1 MTITF
6 APAEAQ
12 QQRAETSAVCSHQ
25 SYERSVHALC
35 HHSGQYLTL
44 EETNPDRV
52 WLFRE
57 QHDFPGFKELDDR
70 FQKAAHAREH
80 QHLMWSEP
88 ALRGGALL
96 AGGALVLYG
105 VSMAW
110 TRSGQWANLFE
121 GVLIF
126 TLLIVGFLGALGMM
140 GAGIWQIQSRNELFH
155 RQALGQRPA
164 VDDFPLF
171 GSYSVEISEVYE
183 QDLVNERRKKPVLRS
198 LTGKVVVKVRPEPE
212 APQTYQTYQSLYGMH
227 RHAGIGT
234 HLFAGA
240 LALEGLKW
248 IRFRSPVDYDHRIVL
263 RQPVDEQFVVNGE
276 PRREPISFH
285 TEYAVQPEAMRVN
298 RGTPHERPVLA
309 VTARLDGF
317 DSYTLVV
324 TFTWAGRPAKLVLEE
339 CRLTIPPELGGIEY
353 VEYGRRVKENGVVEA
368 LWRNMVVEPEQPLSL
383 KVRFKQPLLGKG
395 APEKLHGSYRMI
407 AATAISGIEVSP
419 RRIWD
424 ALGRNLPEHLQ
435 PVISAVS
442 ECKGQLEIRIA
453 LLAQEHEHVATER
466 VQIAHEP
473 DSELVSQLAE
483 ILTKMG
489 VSIQRIEEALPRL
502 DPGGAL
508 QYQLRYWDILGRQYE
523 LQELAALDVHVV
535 VSGSTGSQR
544 AAAPPTLVDVRVRC
558 LHDPRSPQ
566 IAERAEHVCK
576 AIAGKLAT
584 LSDQAGASARVLA
597 SSDGGNG

>member
-6 APAEAQ
+6 APAEPQ

-70 FQKAAHAREH
+70 FQKAAHAREY

-96 AGGALVLYG
+96 AGGALMLYG
-105 VSMAW
+105 AGLAW

-126 TLLIVGFLGALGMM
+126 TLLIVGSLGALVML
-140 GAGIWQIQSRNELFH
+140 GAGVWQIQSRNELFH
-155 RQALGQRPA
+155 RQTLGQRPA

-171 GSYSVEISEVYE
+171 GSYLVEISEVYE
-183 QDLVNERRKKPVLRS
+183 QDLVNDRRKKPR
-198 LTGKVVVKVRPEPE
+198 LTSSMGKVVVKVTPEPE
-212 APQTYQTYQSLYGMH
+212 APQTYQTYRRLYGAH
-227 RHAGIGT
+227 RHAGVGT

-240 LALEGLKW
+240 VALEGLKW
-248 IRFRSPVDYDHRIVL
+248 IRFLSPVDYDHRIVL

-276 PRREPISFH
+276 PRREPVSFH
-285 TEYAVQPEAMRVN
+285 TEYEVQSEAMRVHL
-298 RGTPHERPVLA
+298 GTPYERPVLA

-317 DSYTLVV
+317 DSYTLVI

-353 VEYGRRVKENGVVEA
+353 VEYGRRVEENGVVEA
-368 LWRNMVVEPEQPLSL
+368 LWRNIVAEPDHPLSL

-395 APEKLHGSYRMI
+395 APEKLHGSYRMM

-419 RRIWD
+419 KRIWD

-435 PVISAVS
+435 PFISAVS
-442 ECKGQLEIRIA
+442 VCKGQLEIQIA
-453 LLAQEHEHVATER
+453 LLAQEHEYVATER
-466 VQIAHEP
+466 VQIDREP
-473 DSELVSQLAE
+473 DSELVSQLTE
-483 ILTKMG
+483 ILAQMG

-508 QYQLRYWDILGRQYE
+508 QHQLRYWDILGRKYE

-535 VSGSTGSQR
+535 VSGRTGGQR
-544 AAAPPTLVDVRVRC
+544 GAAPPTFIDIRVRC
-558 LHDPRSPQ
+558 LYDPRSPQ
-566 IAERAEHVCK
+566 IAERANHVCN
-576 AIAGKLAT
+576 AIAGKLDT
-584 LSDQAGASARVLA
+584 LSGQAGASACVPA
-597 SSDGGNG
+597 SADGGNG